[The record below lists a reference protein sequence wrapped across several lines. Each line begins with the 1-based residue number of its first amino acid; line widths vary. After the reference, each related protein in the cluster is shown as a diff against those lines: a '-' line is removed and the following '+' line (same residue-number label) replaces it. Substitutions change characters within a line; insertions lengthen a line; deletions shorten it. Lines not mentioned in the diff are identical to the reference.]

1 MDELGDLWL
10 GGIANDPSHSG
21 KCGQL
26 VGGALGVATGDDD
39 THGGVG
45 GVKLSDG
52 IAGLG
57 IGGGRDGAG
66 VDDHDVGGCSRGGR
80 ATATVEQLALEGGAL
95 GLPGPGNPIVDEGSK
110 DLKTTG
116 FNNRNL

>member
-1 MDELGDLWL
+1 M
-10 GGIANDPSHSG
+10 GIANDPSHSG
-21 KCGQL
+21 ECGQL
-26 VGGALGVATGDDD
+26 VGRALRVATGDHDA
-39 THGGVG
+39 HGGVG

-80 ATATVEQLALEGGAL
+80 ATATVEQLALEGGAI
-95 GLPGPGNPIVDEGSK
+95 GLRGTATELFDEEARH
-110 DLKTTG
+110 LKPSV
-116 FNNRNL
+116 